1 MIGIVV
7 VAHLGIANEMVS
19 ATQQIIPESKNMVG
33 VSVQQN
39 EAPETIRNKITTAI
53 NSINNT
59 DGILILTDMFG
70 GTTSNVCL
78 SFLSE
83 PNIEVIS
90 GVNLPML
97 VKLASFGQTATFKET
112 TAFIQ
117 EYGQRNIVIASD
129 VLTGHSKK

>member
-70 GTTSNVCL
+70 GTPSNVCL